1 MFVMRIIKN
10 YVLNLLKIKNKSLWI
25 AFILGIALQ
34 LFVVETPGIQ
44 SIFSTNDLTAAM
56 WGITLILSLLPLIV
70 HEFIVIIQK
79 FKHK

>member
-1 MFVMRIIKN
+1 M
-10 YVLNLLKIKNKSLWI
+10 LWI

-56 WGITLILSLLPLIV
+56 WGITLVLSLLPLIV